1 MPRPNASAV
10 SRQPPPLTKLHLTS
24 IAAQPIKSKA
34 NVPIRSEMYF
44 RYESINRQLLFIYL
58 SAKRLPFTDRREAPS
73 SIDAGGGFGRAC
85 ILYPNADALSTHASI
100 CFRSE
105 AKRPDVSLSTTCRR
119 RKPLS
124 TPRVY
129 PRSISPARNRPR
141 TQAASTAT
149 IIKPV
154 RSDIFAMRILSM

>member
-73 SIDAGGGFGRAC
+73 SIDAGG
-85 ILYPNADALSTHASI
+85 IW
-100 CFRSE
+100 
-105 AKRPDVSLSTTCRR
+105 
-119 RKPLS
+119 
-124 TPRVY
+124 PRMH
-129 PRSISPARNRPR
+129 SISECRCLIDTRKYMFPKRSKKAGRFSFNHMPPPK
-141 TQAASTAT
+141 TSQYAAGLSQKYIAGEEQTEDAGSLNSD